1 MVNYYFE
8 AKKSLFVTRCLQESF
23 ILISKISCISFLEGP
38 HNLPNT
44 ECQDRKKK
52 NGFSL
57 NQFCCL
63 FSVRMYDISKEVF
76 LALFFLS
83 GANNGSN

>member
-8 AKKSLFVTRCLQESF
+8 VKKSLFVRRCLQESF
-23 ILISKISCISFLEGP
+23 ILISKISFLEGP

-52 NGFSL
+52 NVFSL
-57 NQFCCL
+57 DQFCCL
-63 FSVRMYDISKEVF
+63 FSVRMYDILKEVF
-76 LALFFLS
+76 GALFFYQGQITVQVNFS
-83 GANNGSN
+83 